1 MGRTRQSADL
11 VSDNNIF
18 VDISNDKVGIGTT
31 APSEQLTVSGITSTS
46 NLNVV
51 GVTTATSFDGNLN
64 ASQLASGT
72 IPDARFPSTLPAV
85 DGSQL
90 TGLNVPAGYGDLDA
104 LLFT

>member
-1 MGRTRQSADL
+1 MGKTRRSADL
-11 VSDNNIF
+11 VSDDNIF
-18 VDISNDKVGIGTT
+18 VDITNDKVGIGTT
-31 APSEQLTVSGITSTS
+31 VPSAKLTISGITSTT

-51 GVTTATSFDGNLN
+51 GVATATTFVG
-64 ASQLASGT
+64 
-72 IPDARFPSTLPAV
+72 

>member
-1 MGRTRQSADL
+1 MGKTRRSADL
-11 VSDNNIF
+11 VSDDNIF

-31 APSEQLTVSGITSTS
+31 VPSAKLTVSGITSTA

-51 GVTTATSFDGNLN
+51 GVATATTFVG
-64 ASQLASGT
+64 
-72 IPDARFPSTLPAV
+72 

>member
-1 MGRTRQSADL
+1 MGKTRRSADL
-11 VSDNNIF
+11 VSVDNIF
-18 VDISNDKVGIGTT
+18 VAISNDKVGIGTT
-31 APSEQLTVSGITSTS
+31 VPSAKLTVSAITSTT

-51 GVTTATSFDGNLN
+51 GVATATTFVG
-64 ASQLASGT
+64 
-72 IPDARFPSTLPAV
+72 

>member
-51 GVTTATSFDGNLN
+51 GVATATTFVG
-64 ASQLASGT
+64 
-72 IPDARFPSTLPAV
+72 

>member
-1 MGRTRQSADL
+1 MGKTRRSADL
-11 VSDNNIF
+11 VSDDNIF
-18 VDISNDKVGIGTT
+18 VDITNDKVGIGTT
-31 APSEQLTVSGITSTS
+31 APSAKLTVSGITSTT

-51 GVTTATSFDGNLN
+51 GIATATTFVG
-64 ASQLASGT
+64 
-72 IPDARFPSTLPAV
+72 